1 MEVALIAAQQVE
13 MAAAPAPAPDV
24 QKASRTDKPVSL
36 SVAPKHDC
44 GGSDSD
50 EVVVCGRRNEEQFR
64 LRPLPP
70 PPVSSGFLSRPLRV
84 KIAPGVSLGFQQGGG
99 FGLKA
104 ELGPGK
110 KTGDAHEN

>member
-1 MEVALIAAQQVE
+1 VALIAAQQAQ
-13 MAAAPAPAPDV
+13 MAAGQAPAPDV
-24 QKASRTDKPVSL
+24 QQASRIDKPISL
-36 SVAPKHDC
+36 LATPKRDC
-44 GGSDSD
+44 AASDSD

-70 PPVSSGFLSRPLRV
+70 PPVSSGLLSRPLRV
-84 KIAPGVSLGFQQGGG
+84 KIAPRVSLGFQQGGG

-110 KTGDAHEN
+110 KTGDAPEN